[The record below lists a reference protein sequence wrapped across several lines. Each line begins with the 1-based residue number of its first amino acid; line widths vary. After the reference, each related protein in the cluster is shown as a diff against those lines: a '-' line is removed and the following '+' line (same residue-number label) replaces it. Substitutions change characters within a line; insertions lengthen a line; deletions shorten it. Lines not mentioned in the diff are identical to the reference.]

1 MCQVI
6 QVVYFTNSQS
16 SDAAA
21 EATDSPP
28 PSAAALGLPRV
39 FFFFFFL
46 SLSCCVDVLECNEQ
60 SLSFVNRC
68 QGSEQTLQPSRPET
82 DRRGRKEKEP
92 TDDVPQSTYVEP
104 HRCP

>member
-1 MCQVI
+1 MQLLRRLTHHHH
-6 QVVYFTNSQS
+6 QQLHSGSQ
-16 SDAAA
+16 
-21 EATDSPP
+21 
-28 PSAAALGLPRV
+28 G
-39 FFFFFFL
+39 FFFFFFSP

-60 SLSFVNRC
+60 SLSFVSFVNRC

>member
-1 MCQVI
+1 MQLLRRLTHHHH
-6 QVVYFTNSQS
+6 QQLHSGSQ
-16 SDAAA
+16 
-21 EATDSPP
+21 
-28 PSAAALGLPRV
+28 G
-39 FFFFFFL
+39 FFFFFFP